1 MNTFP
6 IFQCFLAFYSQNRGF
21 SCLWHL
27 QSCCIDTC
35 GAVATRFPPYSGA
48 RLRRPDAHVRRA
60 KGRLATDHTAGARTL
75 LAPAAA
81 ERRLMHKRAWRP
93 LVRLLSQPCS
103 SSQVLFRLVRR
114 FGFTRANKVGNEVNS
129 DDLIKNSHFGGAHA
143 QFFT

>member
-6 IFQCFLAFYSQNRGF
+6 IFSDFWLFTVKIVDFRASG
-21 SCLWHL
+21 
-27 QSCCIDTC
+27 TC
-35 GAVATRFPPYSGA
+35 NHVVLTPVAL
-48 RLRRPDAHVRRA
+48 LRHVFRRIW
-60 KGRLATDHTAGARTL
+60 GGGGVFCPVSTDHTAGARTL

-114 FGFTRANKVGNEVNS
+114 FGFTRANKVGNGVNS
-129 DDLIKNSHFGGAHA
+129 DDLIKNSHFGVAHA